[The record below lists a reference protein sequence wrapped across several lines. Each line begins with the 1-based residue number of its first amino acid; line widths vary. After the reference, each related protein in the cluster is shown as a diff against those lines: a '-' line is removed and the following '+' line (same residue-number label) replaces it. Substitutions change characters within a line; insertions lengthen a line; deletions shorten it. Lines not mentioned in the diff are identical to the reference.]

1 MAEYRNGLERLEGHK
16 YANAHIQRYSDG
28 IIQLWSYRTMILE
41 YNTREKTIHCT
52 GLYSMT
58 TRKHIGWFMNQFFNN
73 KYNYHDIKYIYNNNL
88 SLLIL

>member
-1 MAEYRNGLERLEGHK
+1 MAEYRNGLERLDGHK
-16 YANAHIQRYSDG
+16 QANAHIIRENNNIILVSYSTA
-28 IIQLWSYRTMILE
+28 ILWYDTME
-41 YNTREKTIHCT
+41 NTVYCS